1 MTNIPP
7 AAFPVPVER
16 IRHTRLG
23 IASFVI
29 SIAVGVALLL
39 VVVLAG
45 VLAARSGTRPYP
57 GQSLVG
63 ALAILLVAT
72 DVVAAGL
79 GIAGI
84 CQAQTK
90 RVFAILGTVF
100 SLFTIFGTAALI
112 VIGLLYHTM
121 R

>member
-7 AAFPVPVER
+7 AAYPVPTER

-23 IASFVI
+23 IAAFVI
-29 SIAVGVALLL
+29 SIVVAVVFLLL
-39 VVVLAG
+39 LLLAG
-45 VLAARSGTRPYP
+45 VLAARSGRKPYP

-63 ALAILLVAT
+63 AIAILLLAA

-84 CQAQTK
+84 CQAHTK

-100 SLFTIFGTAALI
+100 SVFTIFGTAGLI
-112 VIGLLYHTM
+112 VIGLLYM
-121 R
+121 RH